1 MKTMTACGCHN
12 LPSKVTAKCCNFE
25 IKNLSLINGNSDLRT
40 IKQSALII
48 KPSSLL
54 CQNRKIDIKEMV
66 NNFIAQ
72 EKINTHVPGSM

>member
-12 LPSKVTAKCCNFE
+12 LPSKATAKCCNFE

>member
-1 MKTMTACGCHN
+1 MTACGCHN
-12 LPSKVTAKCCNFE
+12 LPSKATAKCCNFE

-48 KPSSLL
+48 KPLSLL